1 MCRPGRVIAEG
12 RGRTHRSAPTG
23 SCLPFRFVLL
33 PPRRERRVFR
43 GEGGGDNWFRIG
55 NIVLFHKGRNT
66 TSRLCYVVQFHDNRI
81 IGYPLFPIISENR
94 FFRCNFTA
102 ASMHRIQLSHQIQD
116 ILFVLLDFGFAE
128 YDWFGIFLI
137 SHDFLNRILSC
148 SSASGVSFVAKHRL
162 KIARTLSSFNSSGWK
177 PSALMIGFL
186 LRKPMTQAPCRAFSG
201 ADLMLPLYGTPS
213 QKASH
218 LFLDRGLPRVYD
230 TYTPIGI

>member
-137 SHDFLNRILSC
+137 SHDFFEQDTKLFIGFWCVLRRQAPIEDSPDIVLIQ
-148 SSASGVSFVAKHRL
+148 FQRME
-162 KIARTLSSFNSSGWK
+162 
-177 PSALMIGFL
+177 ALGFDDRFL
-186 LRKPMTQAPCRAFSG
+186 LRKPTTQAPSRTFSG
-201 ADLMLPLYGTPS
+201 ADFDAPIIRDTLPKGKPS
-213 QKASH
+213 
-218 LFLDRGLPRVYD
+218 FP
-230 TYTPIGI
+230 